1 MADEPPRALLGG
13 HDNPVANDALVF
25 VTRWGTALDGMNVWL
40 QWSKML
46 AGAGIEHRR
55 LHDSRHTTGT
65 LLRALGVA
73 PEVVQTVLRHARI
86 TTTLDTYVHTDLS
99 QQHAAVAELDELLGG
114 VLG

>member
-1 MADEPPRALLGG
+1 VARKQ
-13 HDNPVANDALVF
+13 HPVADNALVF
-25 VTRWGTALDGMNVWL
+25 VSNRGTPLQASSVWK
-40 QWSKML
+40 QWVKML
-46 AGAGIEHRR
+46 EDAGIEHRR

-73 PEVVQTVLRHARI
+73 PEVVQAVLRHARI
-86 TTTLDTYVHTDLS
+86 TTTLDTYVHTDPS